1 MIRGKA
7 VIEIEGKD
15 KEAEIIYK
23 AIFPEIKSSPSNRS
37 KANIM
42 LEGEKLR
49 IVIDSKDA
57 SSFRA
62 SISSYIRWIRLSYK
76 IKEGLK

>member
-23 AIFPEIKSSPSNRS
+23 AIFPEIESSPSDRS

-49 IVIDSKDA
+49 IAIDSKDA